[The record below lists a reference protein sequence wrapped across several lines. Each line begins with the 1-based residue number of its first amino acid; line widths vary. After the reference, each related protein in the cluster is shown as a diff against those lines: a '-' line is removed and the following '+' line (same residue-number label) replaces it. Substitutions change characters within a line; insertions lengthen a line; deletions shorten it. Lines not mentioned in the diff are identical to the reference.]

1 MTMRIT
7 REQLRRIIQKEAR
20 ALNEGAVP
28 SAGRMGKQIETVR
41 DKFKDLGSRVSL
53 LWYRMI
59 KDDATT
65 EMLDTD
71 FNVDAFLDQLH
82 AIDDQLAELMI
93 ALYDVDS

>member
-1 MTMRIT
+1 MRIT
-7 REQLRRIIQKEAR
+7 REQLRHIIRKEAR

-28 SAGRMGKQIETVR
+28 SAGRMGKEIEDVR
-41 DKFKDLGSRVSL
+41 DKLENLRSRVTL
-53 LWYRMI
+53 LWYRMR

-71 FNVDAFLDQLH
+71 FNVDAFLDQMR